1 MKRRLSALAISA
13 LLLTGCSSSDTNID
27 PVEFEAWQACID
39 KYTADMAGYYK
50 NNDDL
55 FDDAIEACKKLTP
68 RKY

>member
-1 MKRRLSALAISA
+1 MRYRLSVLAAVVGSLI
-13 LLLTGCSSSDTNID
+13 TGCSSSDTKID
-27 PVEFEAWQACID
+27 PVEYEAWQACID

-68 RKY
+68 